1 MTFLS
6 ARRCWKPCE
15 STSAGKSLAPIC
27 SPVAN
32 ASAARNNPRRC
43 GMPVKKLL
51 ATQVS
56 PSGSALIACGTASVG
71 RIYAHGNK
79 QGRMTLAAT
88 EFRRRS
94 FCTCFPKA
102 SSASVTSGFSL
113 IAFAPLA
120 WGAMPTNAGL
130 QLLDASRSQ
139 IQPSPFRQFLP
150 LALSPLRC
158 NDDRHSEIYSRGTIN
173 MYVLRFFIEAP
184 SVTTL
189 GCAPA
194 RRRPRVSALSRLPFS
209 NLPFH
214 PFTARP
220 MITGDLSYFHPA
232 LPSRDLTP
240 DAHSHPIGPRPP
252 RQRLP
257 PSLLVENASDPVFR
271 PCHLSC
277 PRRFRSRLATNRPSG
292 LADTVAFLVPR
303 PARSPRTRLLAP
315 STEEVHETQAMPT
328 RDAVVEVISIMTR
341 ARRAAIA
348 PSDPYQV
355 SK

>member
-32 ASAARNNPRRC
+32 ASAARNNPYRPC

-184 SVTTL
+184 L
-189 GCAPA
+189 G
-194 RRRPRVSALSRLPFS
+194 
-209 NLPFH
+209 N
-214 PFTARP
+214 
-220 MITGDLSYFHPA
+220 
-232 LPSRDLTP
+232 
-240 DAHSHPIGPRPP
+240 DAWM
-252 RQRLP
+252 
-257 PSLLVENASDPVFR
+257 
-271 PCHLSC
+271 C
-277 PRRFRSRLATNRPSG
+277 
-292 LADTVAFLVPR
+292 
-303 PARSPRTRLLAP
+303 P
-315 STEEVHETQAMPT
+315 STPT
-328 RDAVVEVISIMTR
+328 PSCFRLV
-341 ARRAAIA
+341 AIA
-348 PSDPYQV
+348 PSPTFHSIRLPLDP
-355 SK
+355 